1 MNIFDAQQEQQQTE
15 KKRRRLKLKSV
26 KDLERFA
33 KRVARESYLG
43 EIPVSR
49 TRALC
54 GVIRELR
61 ATMESGSLEQ
71 RLFELERKL
80 SGRGAAGEP
89 GISEQASE
97 ALRERLLNQLE
108 EEPAEQEPSPL
119 NETVEADPDSL
130 NMFGEEGDGDDRAA
144 PPVS

>member
-1 MNIFDAQQEQQQTE
+1 MNIFDAQQAEPPKQ
-15 KKRRRLKLKSV
+15 KRLRLKTIRDV
-26 KDLERFA
+26 ERFA

-43 EIPVSR
+43 ELPVSR
-49 TRALC
+49 ARVLC

-71 RLFELERKL
+71 RLDELEKKL
-80 SGRGAAGEP
+80 TGRGAAGEP

-97 ALRERLLNQLE
+97 ALRERLLKQLDV
-108 EEPAEQEPSPL
+108 EPAEQEPSPL
-119 NETVEADPDSL
+119 VETVEVDPNTLD
-130 NMFGEEGDGDDRAA
+130 MFGEDGDGDDRAA